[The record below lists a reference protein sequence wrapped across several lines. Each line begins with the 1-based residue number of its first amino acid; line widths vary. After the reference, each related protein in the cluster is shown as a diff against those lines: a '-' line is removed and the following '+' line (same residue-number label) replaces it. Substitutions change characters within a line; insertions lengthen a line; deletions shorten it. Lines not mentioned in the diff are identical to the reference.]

1 MQLTTGRMAAWLI
14 LVLVHALCLQAQPA
28 PKTGGLAGTGTLS
41 GTVWDAWGD
50 PVPLAKL
57 TLIDHEGLRRSLM
70 AGQTGRYFMPDLPAG
85 SYTLVVTS
93 PAFGEHTSAA
103 VVEQGETVEA
113 SVILTITP
121 RALDPPALYRS
132 YLDLLRDNA
141 EITPGQQGGDIDGF
155 GPYGS
160 RGNLSFNS
168 FGQRG
173 QDNNFLVDGID
184 NNENFVRSS
193 ILVPSPEA
201 IAGVSLAAGYI
212 PAEFG
217 HETGASV
224 SVETRSGSN
233 QFHGSVFED
242 FENSA
247 VNSRNF
253 FDGAQKPGL
262 AGNLFGASAGGAI
275 RRNDWFWFA
284 DAESQRV
291 NQGLTIISTVPSVA
305 EKSGDFG
312 SIAIFN
318 PITATISNP
327 FPPAAATNGFTR
339 QPFPG
344 NRIPASLIPQAS
356 QNLIGLYPDP
366 NLPGVADNYRF
377 TPTAVNNNER
387 FDLRSDKLLPRGKIF
402 VRFSGERQNLQ
413 SPGAFPSAG
422 GGYAASD
429 LTQQADAAQTNT
441 TAWGVAV
448 GYTIA
453 LRPQLVNELRVG
465 AAGINLR
472 SMADDQ
478 GVNASAVTGIPGLG
492 FDGLPSISPTG
503 FTSLGAAEPVPLA
516 VRETIAQVEDSVSW
530 IKGRHTFKF
539 GVQAIRRL
547 TDGTA
552 TEFTDRG
559 TFYFTPDDTGVPGSA
574 TGDSIAS
581 LLLGF
586 PTEVRRDVQFQP
598 YHLRAWELSGF
609 AQDQIRLFGRLT
621 LQAGV
626 RYSLFPP
633 LTEADD
639 RMVNFD
645 FARGAAALN
654 QFAGQGGVND
664 YAGLEFSKRAFAP
677 RAGFALELGGST
689 TLRGGF
695 SQDFDTG
702 SVLAQGILARNPPY
716 ATSLD
721 FINSTYQVGP
731 NISAG
736 LPAPAPVSLLNAA
749 LLNSV
754 HGSIYAIQPQKSTP
768 YADDWSVFLQRR
780 LRPKLAL
787 EAGVTSS
794 MGVHLFATYDSNQPS
809 PSPAESAANY
819 PYQPYTSRI
828 EYLARG
834 GGSTYYGG
842 QIKLAGELAP
852 GLLVLMSY
860 VYSKEIDDSIAP
872 FTNPESRPDGPQDL
886 YDPRGNRS
894 LSPFDITQRAVL
906 SAHYDLPFKRVSG
919 AGGARSLAST
929 LFANWGIGALVT
941 IQTGFPFTP
950 ELAVNSLNNGN
961 YQLPNRVGNGAL
973 PPGQRSY
980 LQWFNT
986 TLDPSEPGDAFQVPA
1001 PLQYGN
1007 SGFDILRGPGM
1018 ATTDVALAR
1027 TFPIHER
1034 LHLELRAEGHNLQ
1047 NRTNLAL
1054 PDRYLGVESSGVISH
1069 TITPARQVQ
1078 FGARLA
1084 W

>member
-1 MQLTTGRMAAWLI
+1 MQLTIWRKAAWLI
-14 LVLVHALCLQAQPA
+14 LLVLYAPCLHAQTP
-28 PKTGGLAGTGTLS
+28 PGTGTLS

-50 PVPLAKL
+50 PVPLAEV
-57 TLIDHEGLRRSLM
+57 TLIDHDGLRRSLIT
-70 AGQTGRYFMPDLPAG
+70 GQTGRYSAQNLPAG
-85 SYTLVVTS
+85 PYTIEVTS
-93 PAFGEHTSAA
+93 QAFGLHTSTT
-103 VVEQGETVEA
+103 VVEEGAIVDA
-113 SVILTITP
+113 PVVLTITP
-121 RALDPPALYRS
+121 QALDPPALGRS
-132 YLDLLRDNA
+132 YVDLLRDKA
-141 EITPGQQGGDIDGF
+141 EITPGQQGGDIEGF
-155 GPYGS
+155 GPYGA

-201 IAGVSLAAGYI
+201 ISAVSLAAGYI

-224 SVETRSGSN
+224 SVQTHSGSN

-242 FENSA
+242 FQDSA
-247 VNSRNF
+247 LDSRNF

-262 AGNLFGASAGGAI
+262 VGNLFGGSAGGAI
-275 RRNDWFWFA
+275 RPNDWFWFA
-284 DAESQRV
+284 DAEAQRV
-291 NQGLTIISTVPSVA
+291 NRGLTIISTVPTTA
-305 EKSGDFG
+305 EKSGEFG

-318 PITATISNP
+318 PLTLAPSG
-327 FPPAAATNGFTR
+327 NGFTR
-339 QPFPG
+339 QPFLG

-356 QNLIGLYPDP
+356 QNLIDLYPDP
-366 NLPGVADNYRF
+366 NLPGSADNYRF

-387 FDLRSDKLLPRGKIF
+387 FDVRTDKLVPRGKLF
-402 VRFSGERQNLQ
+402 VRISGERQALQ
-413 SPGAFPSAG
+413 SPGALPLPG
-422 GGYAASD
+422 GGYAGSD

-448 GYTIA
+448 GYAIA
-453 LRPQLVNELRVG
+453 LRPQLVNELRAG

-472 SMADDQ
+472 SFADDR
-478 GVNASAVTGIPGLG
+478 GINASSITGIPGLG

-516 VRETIAQVEDSVSW
+516 LRETNAQLEDSLSW
-530 IKGRHTFKF
+530 IKGRHSFKF
-539 GVQAIRRL
+539 GVQAIRRF

-552 TEFTDRG
+552 TEFTDRS
-559 TFYFTPDDTGVPGSA
+559 TFYFTPDYTGVPGTA
-574 TGDSIAS
+574 LGDSIAS
-581 LLLGF
+581 LLLGY

-598 YHLRAWELSGF
+598 YHLRAWEFSGF
-609 AQDQIRLFGRLT
+609 AQDQIRLSNRLT
-621 LQAGV
+621 LQVGV
-626 RYSLFPP
+626 RYSLFPR
-633 LTEADD
+633 LTEADN

-645 FARGAAALN
+645 FDRGEAALN

-664 YAGLEFSKRAFAP
+664 YAGLEFSKHSFAP
-677 RAGFALELGGST
+677 RAGFALELGRST
-689 TLRGGF
+689 TLRAGF
-695 SQDFDTG
+695 SQNFDTG

-716 ATSLD
+716 AASLD
-721 FINSTYQVGP
+721 FINGTYQVGP

-736 LPAPAPVSLLNAA
+736 LPAPAPISLLNAA

-768 YADDWSVFLQRR
+768 YADDWSVFIEQR

-787 EAGVTSS
+787 EAGVSSS
-794 MGVHLFATYDSNQPS
+794 MGVHLYATYDANQPF
-809 PSPAESAANY
+809 PTPYESTNYY

-828 EYLARG
+828 EYLAMG

-852 GLLVLMSY
+852 GLQVLMSY
-860 VYSKEIDDSIAP
+860 VFSKEIDDSIAP
-872 FTNPESRPDGPQDL
+872 FTNPESRPDGPQYL

-894 LSPFDITQRAVL
+894 PSPFDITQRAVL
-906 SAHYDLPFKRVSG
+906 SGSYDLPYKNVSG
-919 AGGARSLAST
+919 NGAHSLASM
-929 LFANWGIGALVT
+929 LFADWRISALVT

-973 PPGQRSY
+973 PSGQRSY

-986 TLDPSEPGDAFQVPA
+986 TLDPSTPGAAFQVPA
-1001 PLQYGN
+1001 LLQYGD
-1007 SGFDILRGPGM
+1007 SGFGILRGPGL
-1018 ATTDVALAR
+1018 ATVDTALAR
-1027 TFPIHER
+1027 TFRLSER
-1034 LHLELRAEGHNLQ
+1034 LRLEVRGEAHNLQ

-1069 TITPARQVQ
+1069 TITPARQIQ
-1078 FGARLA
+1078 FGARLG

>member
-1 MQLTTGRMAAWLI
+1 
-14 LVLVHALCLQAQPA
+14 
-28 PKTGGLAGTGTLS
+28 LAE
-41 GTVWDAWGD
+41 V
-50 PVPLAKL
+50 
-57 TLIDHEGLRRSLM
+57 TLIDHDGLRRSLI
-70 AGQTGRYFMPDLPAG
+70 AGQTGRYSAPNLPAG
-85 SYTLVVTS
+85 PYTIEVTS
-93 PAFGEHTSAA
+93 PAFAVHNSAA
-103 VVEQGETVEA
+103 VVEEGEIVDA
-113 SVILTITP
+113 PVILTLT
-121 RALDPPALYRS
+121 REALDPPALFRS
-132 YLDLLRDNA
+132 YLDSLRDKA
-141 EITPGQQGGDIDGF
+141 EITPGQQGGDIEGF
-155 GPYGS
+155 GPYGA
-160 RGNLSFNS
+160 RGNLSLNS

-193 ILVPSPEA
+193 ILVPSREA
-201 IAGVSLAAGYI
+201 ISAVSLAAGYI

-224 SVETRSGSN
+224 SVQTHSGSN

-242 FENSA
+242 FQNSTLDA
-247 VNSRNF
+247 RNF

-262 AGNLFGASAGGAI
+262 VGNLFGGSAGGAI

-284 DAESQRV
+284 DVEAQRV
-291 NQGLTIISTVPSVA
+291 SQGLTIISTVPTVA

-318 PITATISNP
+318 PITATTSNP
-327 FPPAAATNGFTR
+327 FPPAAITNGFTR

-344 NRIPASLIPQAS
+344 NRVPASLIPQAS
-356 QNLIGLYPDP
+356 QNLIDLYPDP
-366 NLPGVADNYRF
+366 NLAGSADNYRF

-387 FDLRSDKLLPRGKIF
+387 FDVRTDKLLPRGKIF
-402 VRFSGERQNLQ
+402 VRISGERQALQ
-413 SPGAFPSAG
+413 SPGALPLAG
-422 GGYAASD
+422 GGYAGSD

-441 TAWGVAV
+441 TAWGAVVA
-448 GYTIA
+448 YTIA
-453 LRPQLVNELRVG
+453 LRPQLVNDLRVG
-465 AAGINLR
+465 AAGIHLQ
-472 SMADDQ
+472 SIADDQ
-478 GVNASAVTGIPGLG
+478 GINASAVTGIPGLG

-516 VRETIAQVEDSVSW
+516 LRETNTQVEDTVSW
-530 IKGRHTFKF
+530 IKGRHSLKF

-559 TFYFTPDDTGVPGSA
+559 TFYFTPDYTGVPGTA
-574 TGDSIAS
+574 EGDSIAS
-581 LLLGF
+581 LLLGY

-598 YHLRAWELSGF
+598 YQLRAWEIAGF
-609 AQDQIRLFGRLT
+609 AQDQIRLFNRLT

-626 RYSLFPP
+626 RYSLLPP
-633 LTEADD
+633 LTEAND

-654 QFAGQGGVND
+654 QFAGQGGVNG
-664 YAGLEFSKRAFAP
+664 YAGLDFFKRAIAP

-695 SQDFDTG
+695 SKDDDTG

-716 ATSLD
+716 AALQD

-736 LPAPAPVSLLNAA
+736 LPTPAPVQLLNAA

-754 HGSIYAIQPQKSTP
+754 HGSVYAIQPQNFVP
-768 YADDWSVFLQRR
+768 YADDWSVFLEHR

-794 MGVHLFATYDSNQPS
+794 MGVHLFATYNANQPY
-809 PSPAESAANY
+809 PTPYESTKYY

-828 EYLARG
+828 EYLAMG

-852 GLLVLMSY
+852 GLQVLMSY
-860 VYSKEIDDSIAP
+860 VYSKEIDDAIAP
-872 FTNPESRPDGPQDL
+872 FTDPESRPNGPQYL
-886 YDPRGNRS
+886 YSPRENRS
-894 LSPFDITQRAVL
+894 PSPFDITQRAVL
-906 SAHYDLPFKRVSG
+906 SAHYDLPFKNSG
-919 AGGARSLAST
+919 AAGARSLSSM
-929 LFANWGIGALVT
+929 LFANWGISALVT

-950 ELAVNSLNNGN
+950 ELAVNSLNTGGF
-961 YQLPNRVGNGAL
+961 QLPNRVGNGAL
-973 PPGQRSY
+973 PSGQRSY

-986 TLDPSEPGDAFQVPA
+986 TLDPSTPGDAFQVP
-1001 PLQYGN
+1001 PLLQYGD
-1007 SGFDILRGPGM
+1007 SGFDILRGPGL
-1018 ATTDVALAR
+1018 ATTDIALAR
-1027 TFPIHER
+1027 TFRLRER
-1034 LHLELRAEGHNLQ
+1034 LRLQLRAEAHNLQ

-1054 PDRYLGVESSGVISH
+1054 PDRFLGVESSGVISH

-1078 FGARLA
+1078 LAARFA

>member
-1 MQLTTGRMAAWLI
+1 
-14 LVLVHALCLQAQPA
+14 
-28 PKTGGLAGTGTLS
+28 LS
-41 GTVWDAWGD
+41 GTIFDAAGE
-50 PVPLAKL
+50 PVPLAKV
-57 TLIDHEGLRRSLM
+57 TLIDHDGLRRALI
-70 AGQTGRYFMPDLPAG
+70 AGQTGRYSAQNLPAG
-85 SYTLVVTS
+85 PYTIEVTS
-93 PAFGEHTSAA
+93 PAFGVHTSMA
-103 VVEQGETVEA
+103 VVEEGEIVDA
-113 SVILTITP
+113 PVILTLTP
-121 RALDPPALYRS
+121 QALDPPALGRS
-132 YLDLLRDNA
+132 YLDSLRDKA
-141 EITPGQQGGDIDGF
+141 EITPGQQGGDIEGF
-155 GPYGS
+155 GPYGA
-160 RGNLSFNS
+160 RGNLSLNS

-184 NNENFVRSS
+184 NNENWVRSS

-201 IAGVSLAAGYI
+201 ISAVSLAAGYI

-224 SVETRSGSN
+224 SVQTHSGSN
-233 QFHGSVFED
+233 EFHGSVFED
-242 FENSA
+242 LQNSA
-247 VNSRNF
+247 LDARNF

-262 AGNLFGASAGGAI
+262 VGNLFGGSSGGAI

-284 DAESQRV
+284 DVEAQRV
-291 NQGLTIISTVPSVA
+291 NQGLTIISTVPTVA
-305 EKSGDFG
+305 GKAGEFG

-318 PITATISNP
+318 PITVTISNP
-327 FPPAAATNGFTR
+327 FPPAAVTNGFTR

-344 NRIPASLIPQAS
+344 NRIPTSLIPQAS
-356 QNLIGLYPDP
+356 QNLIDLYPNP
-366 NLPGVADNYRF
+366 NLPGSADNYRF

-387 FDLRSDKLLPRGKIF
+387 FDVRSDKLLPRGKIF
-402 VRFSGERQNLQ
+402 VRISGERQALQ
-413 SPGAFPSAG
+413 SPGALPLPG
-422 GGYAASD
+422 GGYAGSD

-453 LRPQLVNELRVG
+453 LRPELVNELRAG

-472 SMADDQ
+472 SIADDQ
-478 GVNASAVTGIPGLG
+478 GINASAVTGIPGLG
-492 FDGLPSISPTG
+492 FGGLPSISPTG

-516 VRETIAQVEDSVSW
+516 VRETNAQVEDTVSW

-559 TFYFTPDDTGVPGSA
+559 TFYFTPDYTGVPGTA
-574 TGDSIAS
+574 EGDSIAS

-598 YHLRAWELSGF
+598 YHLRAWEFSGF
-609 AQDQIRLFGRLT
+609 AQDQIRLFNRLT
-621 LQAGV
+621 LEAGL
-626 RYSLFPP
+626 RYSLLPP
-633 LTEADD
+633 LTEAND

-654 QFAGQGGVND
+654 QFAGQDGVNS
-664 YAGLEFSKRAFAP
+664 YAGLDFFKGAIAP
-677 RAGFALELGGST
+677 RVGFALDLGAST

-695 SQDFDTG
+695 SKNYDTG

-716 ATSLD
+716 AASLD
-721 FINSTYQVGP
+721 FINGTYQVGP

-736 LPAPAPVSLLNAA
+736 LPTAAPVSLLNAA

-754 HGSIYAIQPQKSTP
+754 HGSVYAIQPQKYTP
-768 YADDWSVFLQRR
+768 YADDWSVFLEHR

-787 EAGVTSS
+787 EAGVSSS
-794 MGVHLFATYDSNQPS
+794 MGVHLYATYDANQPY
-809 PSPAESAANY
+809 PTPYESTDYY

-828 EYLARG
+828 EYLAMG

-852 GLLVLMSY
+852 GLQVLMSY

-872 FTNPESRPDGPQDL
+872 FTDPESRPNGPQYL
-886 YDPRGNRS
+886 YSPRENRS
-894 LSPFDITQRAVL
+894 PSPFDITQRAVL
-906 SAHYDLPFKRVSG
+906 SAHYDLPYKSVSG
-919 AGGARSLAST
+919 ARSWASM
-929 LFANWGIGALVT
+929 LFGNWGISGLVT

-950 ELAVNSLNNGN
+950 ELAVNSLNTGGF
-961 YQLPNRVGNGAL
+961 QLPNRVGNGAL
-973 PPGQRSY
+973 PSGQRSY
-980 LQWFNT
+980 TQWFNT
-986 TLDPSEPGDAFQVPA
+986 TLDPSAPGDAFQVP
-1001 PLQYGN
+1001 PLLQYGD
-1007 SGFDILRGPGM
+1007 SGFDILRGPGL
-1018 ATTDVALAR
+1018 ATTDIALAR
-1027 TFPIHER
+1027 TLHVSER
-1034 LHLELRAEGHNLQ
+1034 TRLELLGEAHNLQ

-1054 PDRYLGVESSGVISH
+1054 PDRFLGVESSGVISH